1 VKARDVLR
9 MSLQALKRYPLRT
22 AMLLT
27 AISIGVAA
35 VVLLTAV
42 GEGARRYVTGQF
54 SSLGTDLLIVLPGRA
69 ETAGGGGSIQGLLI
83 GETARE
89 LTLEDTLALTR
100 SPRIRQVTPLVLG
113 AGTASFGARER
124 DITVLGT
131 GAAMLEIQHWLMGSG
146 RFLPEAELDLAQP
159 VCVLGHTV
167 AAELFAG
174 ITPVGEWL
182 RIGDSRCRVLGVLAE
197 QGLAGGFNVDET
209 VILPVAS
216 AQQIFNT
223 SAVFRILVEAIDRD
237 AVTAA
242 RRDILEIIKQ
252 RHAGEED
259 ITVVTQDA
267 LVATFDTIFN
277 MITAGL
283 AAIAAISLVVA
294 GVLIMNV
301 MLVAVSQRTAEIGL
315 LKAVGARNRQ
325 ILTLFLVEAACL
337 SLLGACVGLA
347 LGLGGIVLMKA
358 LFPVLDF
365 AAPPW
370 ASGSAVAVA
379 ILSGLVFGILPA
391 RRAAALDPVNALM
404 KR

>member
-1 VKARDVLR
+1 MRALDVTA
-9 MSLQALKRYPLRT
+9 MSLQAIRRAPLRT

-27 AISIGVAA
+27 AIAIGVAA

-69 ETAGGGGSIQGLLI
+69 ETAGGGIQGLLV

-89 LTLEDTLALTR
+89 LTLDDTIALLR
-100 SPRIRQVTPLVLG
+100 SSRIRRVTPVVPG
-113 AGTASFGARER
+113 SGTASYGSRER

-131 GAAMLEIQHWLMGSG
+131 SAAMLSIQHWKMGAG
-146 RFLPEAELDLAQP
+146 QFLPESDLDVAQP
-159 VCVLGHTV
+159 VCVLGFTV
-167 AAELFAG
+167 ARELFAG
-174 ITPVGEWL
+174 RSPVGERI
-182 RIGDSRCRVLGVLAE
+182 RIGDARCRVLGVLAK
-197 QGLAGGFNVDET
+197 QGLAGGFDVDE
-209 VILPVAS
+209 VVVMPVAS

-223 SAVFRILVEAIDRD
+223 SAVFRIIVEAADRD
-237 AVTAA
+237 AVEAA
-242 RRDILEIIKQ
+242 RRDIIEIIKA

-315 LKAVGARNRQ
+315 LKAVGGRKEQ
-325 ILTLFLVEAACL
+325 IVALFLAEAAWL
-337 SLLGACVGLA
+337 SLLGALVGLGVGA
-347 LGLGGIVLMKA
+347 AGVVVLRA
-358 LFPVLDF
+358 AFPVLDF
-365 AAPPW
+365 ASPVW
-370 ASGSAVAVA
+370 ASASGVAVAV
-379 ILSGLVFGILPA
+379 LSGLVFGILPA
-391 RRAAALDPVNALM
+391 RRAASLDPVRALM

>member
-1 VKARDVLR
+1 MKALDVTRL
-9 MSLQALKRYPLRT
+9 SLQAIRRYPLRT

-27 AISIGVAA
+27 AIAIGVAA

-54 SSLGTDLLIVLPGRA
+54 SALGTDLLIVLPGRA
-69 ETAGGGGSIQGLLI
+69 ETSGAGIQGLLI

-89 LTLEDTLALTR
+89 LTLADTLALMR
-100 SPRIRQVTPLVLG
+100 SPRIRRVTPLVIG
-113 AGTASFGARER
+113 AGTVSFGARER

-131 GAAMLEIQHWLMGSG
+131 GAAMLGIQHWTRGSG
-146 RFLPEAELDLAQP
+146 LFLPESDLDTAQP
-159 VCVLGHTV
+159 VCVLGATV
-167 AAELFAG
+167 ARELFAG
-174 ITPVGEWL
+174 RLAIGEWL
-182 RIGDSRCRVLGVLAE
+182 RIGVARCPVLGTLAAP
-197 QGLAGGFNVDET
+197 GLTGGFNVDENL
-209 VILPVAS
+209 IKPVAS
-216 AQQIFNT
+216 AQQLFTT
-223 SAVFRILVEAIDRD
+223 SAVVRSLVEAADRD
-237 AVTAA
+237 AVAGA
-242 RRDILEIIKQ
+242 RRDIVEIIKQ

-267 LVATFDTIFN
+267 LAATFDTIFN

-325 ILTLFLVEAACL
+325 IVALFLTEAACL
-337 SLLGACVGLA
+337 SLLGAAVGIA
-347 LGLGGIVLMKA
+347 LGSGGIGLMRL

-365 AAPPW
+365 AAPAW
-370 ASGSAVAVA
+370 ASASAVTVA
-379 ILSGLVFGILPA
+379 IVSGLLFGILPA

-404 KR
+404 RR

>member
-1 VKARDVLR
+1 MRSIDVTRL
-9 MSLQALKRYPLRT
+9 SLQALRRYPLRT
-22 AMLLT
+22 SMLLL
-27 AISIGVAA
+27 AIAIGVAA

-54 SSLGTDLLIVLPGRA
+54 SALGTELLIVLPGRA
-69 ETAGGGGSIQGLLI
+69 ETAGGGIQGLLV

-89 LTLEDTLALTR
+89 LTLEDTMAIAR
-100 SPRIRQVTPLVLG
+100 SPRVRRVTPLVLG
-113 AGTASFGARER
+113 AGTASYGARER

-131 GAAMLEIQHWLMGSG
+131 GPAMLDIQHWVMGAG
-146 RFLPEAELDLAQP
+146 RFLPESDLDEARP
-159 VCVLGHTV
+159 VCVLGSTV
-167 AAELFAG
+167 ARELFASAAP
-174 ITPVGEWL
+174 IGEWL
-182 RIGDSRCRVLGVLAE
+182 RIGDTRCRVLGVLAE
-197 QGLAGGFNVDET
+197 QGLAGGFDVDET
-209 VILPVAS
+209 VIMPVAS

-223 SAVFRILVEAIDRD
+223 SAVFRILTEATDRD
-237 AVTAA
+237 AVPGA
-242 RRDILEIIKQ
+242 RRDIIEIVKQ

-267 LVATFDTIFN
+267 LASTFDTIFN

-283 AAIAAISLVVA
+283 AGIAAISLVVA

-325 ILTLFLVEAACL
+325 IVALFLTEAACL
-337 SLLGACVGLA
+337 SLLGAAVGIA
-347 LGLGGIVLMKA
+347 FGTGGVWLMK
-358 LFPVLDF
+358 LVFPVLDF

-370 ASGSAVAVA
+370 ASLSAVGVAVA
-379 ILSGLVFGILPA
+379 SGLVFGILPA
-391 RRAAALDPVNALM
+391 RRAAALDPVAALA

>member
-1 VKARDVLR
+1 MKARDVTR
-9 MSLQALKRYPLRT
+9 MSLQALRRYPLRT

-27 AISIGVAA
+27 AIAIGVAA

-69 ETAGGGGSIQGLLI
+69 ETAGGGSIQGLLV

-100 SPRIRQVTPLVLG
+100 SARIRRVTPLVVG
-113 AGTASFGARER
+113 AGTASSGARER

-131 GAAMLEIQHWLMGSG
+131 GAALLGIQHWMMGSG
-146 RFLPEAELDLAQP
+146 RFLPEMDLATAQP

-167 AAELFAG
+167 ARELF
-174 ITPVGEWL
+174 PSRSSVGEWL
-182 RIGDSRCRVLGVLAE
+182 RIGDARCRVLGTLAE

-209 VILPVAS
+209 VVMPVAS
-216 AQQIFNT
+216 AQQLFNT
-223 SAVFRILVEAIDRD
+223 SAVFRILVEANDRD
-237 AVTAA
+237 AVAAA
-242 RRDILEIIKQ
+242 RRDIIEIVKA

-315 LKAVGARNRQ
+315 LKAVGARKRQ
-325 ILTLFLVEAACL
+325 ILVLFLTETACL
-337 SLLGACVGLA
+337 SLLGACVGLV
-347 LGLGGIVLMKA
+347 LGVGGISLMRM

-365 AAPPW
+365 AAPHW
-370 ASGSAVAVA
+370 ASASAVGVA

-404 KR
+404 RR

>member
-1 VKARDVLR
+1 MRAFDVTR
-9 MSLQALKRYPLRT
+9 MSLQALRRYPLRT
-22 AMLLT
+22 AMMLL
-27 AISIGVAA
+27 AIAIGVAA

-54 SSLGTDLLIVLPGRA
+54 SSLGTELLIVLPGRA
-69 ETAGGGGSIQGLLI
+69 ETAGGGSVQGLLV

-89 LTLEDTLALTR
+89 LTLEDTLALLR
-100 SPRIRQVTPLVLG
+100 SPRVRRVTPLVLG
-113 AGTASFGARER
+113 AGTASSGARER

-131 GAAMLEIQHWLMGSG
+131 GAAMLAIQHWVMGAG
-146 RFLPEAELDLAQP
+146 RFLPESELDTAQP
-159 VCVLGHTV
+159 VCVLGFTV
-167 AAELFAG
+167 ARELYPRG
-174 ITPVGEWL
+174 SPLGEWL
-182 RIGDSRCRVLGVLAE
+182 RIGDARCRVLGVLSE

-209 VILPVAS
+209 VITPVAN

-223 SAVFRILVEAIDRD
+223 SAVFRILVEANDRD
-237 AVTAA
+237 AVAGA
-242 RRDILEIIKQ
+242 RRDIMEIIKL

-267 LVATFDTIFN
+267 LVSTFDTIFN
-277 MITAGL
+277 MITVGL
-283 AAIAAISLVVA
+283 AGIAAISLVVA

-301 MLVAVSQRTAEIGL
+301 MLVAVSQRTGEIGL

-325 ILTLFLVEAACL
+325 ILALFLTEAACL
-337 SLLGACVGLA
+337 SLLGACVGL
-347 LGLGGIVLMKA
+347 GLGAAGISFMKI

-370 ASGSAVAVA
+370 ASASAVGVAVA
-379 ILSGLVFGILPA
+379 SGLLFGILPA

-404 KR
+404 RR

>member
-1 VKARDVLR
+1 MKAYDVTRL
-9 MSLQALKRYPLRT
+9 SLQSLQRYPLRT
-22 AMLLT
+22 AMLLV

-54 SSLGTDLLIVLPGRA
+54 ASLGTHLLIVLPGRA
-69 ETAGGGGSIQGLLI
+69 ETTGSGIQGLLI

-89 LTLEDTLALTR
+89 LTLDDAIAIDR

-113 AGTASFGARER
+113 AGTISWGARER

-131 GAAMLEIQHWLMGSG
+131 SAPMLEIQHWGMGSG
-146 RFLPEAELDLAQP
+146 RFLPPGDLELAQP
-159 VCVLGHTV
+159 VCVLGHVV
-167 AAELFAG
+167 AKELFDANV
-174 ITPVGEWL
+174 PVGQWL
-182 RIGDSRCRVLGVLAE
+182 RIGDTRCRVLGVLAQ
-197 QGLAGGFNVDET
+197 QGLSGGFNVDET
-209 VILPVAS
+209 VIMPVAS

-223 SAVFRILVEAIDRD
+223 SAVFRILAEAADRD
-237 AVTAA
+237 AVQAA
-242 RRDILEIIKQ
+242 RRDIIEIIKT

-267 LVATFDTIFN
+267 LVATFNSIFN

-283 AAIAAISLVVA
+283 AGIAAISLVVA

-301 MLVAVSQRTAEIGL
+301 MLVAVSQRTAEVGL

-325 ILTLFLVEAACL
+325 IIALFLTEAACL
-337 SLLGACVGLA
+337 SLLGALLGIAIGSGGVWLLRLA
-347 LGLGGIVLMKA
+347 
-358 LFPVLDF
+358 FPVLDF
-365 AAPPW
+365 AAPLW
-370 ASGSAVAVA
+370 ASLSAVTVA
-379 ILSGLVFGILPA
+379 IASGLVFGILPA

-404 KR
+404 RR

>member
-1 VKARDVLR
+1 
-9 MSLQALKRYPLRT
+9 MSLQAIRRAPLRT

-27 AISIGVAA
+27 AIAIGVAA

-69 ETAGGGGSIQGLLI
+69 ETAGGGIQGLLV

-89 LTLEDTLALTR
+89 LTLEDTIALLR
-100 SPRIRQVTPLVLG
+100 SPRIRRVTPVVPG
-113 AGTASFGARER
+113 SGTASYGPRER

-131 GAAMLEIQHWLMGSG
+131 SAAMLSIQHWRMDSG
-146 RFLPEAELDLAQP
+146 RFLPETDLDVAQP
-159 VCVLGHTV
+159 VCVLGFTV
-167 AAELFAG
+167 GRELFAG
-174 ITPVGEWL
+174 RSPIGERV
-182 RIGDSRCRVLGVLAE
+182 RIGNARCRVLGVLAK
-197 QGLAGGFNVDET
+197 QGLAGGFDVDE
-209 VILPVAS
+209 VVVLPVAS

-223 SAVFRILVEAIDRD
+223 SAVFRIIVEAVNRD
-237 AVTAA
+237 SVEAA
-242 RRDILEIIKQ
+242 RRDVIEIIKA

-259 ITVVTQDA
+259 ITIVTQDA

-283 AAIAAISLVVA
+283 GAISAISLVVA

-315 LKAVGARNRQ
+315 LKAVGGRNRQ
-325 ILTLFLVEAACL
+325 IVALFLTEAAWL
-337 SLLGACVGLA
+337 SLLGAVVGLCVGTAGVLA
-347 LGLGGIVLMKA
+347 LRTA
-358 LFPVLDF
+358 FPVLDF
-365 AAPPW
+365 AAPVW
-370 ASGSAVAVA
+370 AAAAGVAVA
-379 ILSGLVFGILPA
+379 TASGLVFGILPA
-391 RRAAALDPVNALM
+391 RRAASLDPVRALM

>member
-1 VKARDVLR
+1 MKVVDVTR
-9 MSLQALKRYPLRT
+9 MSLQALRRYPLRT
-22 AMLLT
+22 AMLLL
-27 AISIGVAA
+27 AIAIGVAA

-54 SSLGTDLLIVLPGRA
+54 SALGTELLIVLPGRV
-69 ETAGGGGSIQGLLI
+69 ETSGGGSVQGLLV

-89 LTLEDTLALTR
+89 LTLEDTLALMR
-100 SPRIRQVTPLVLG
+100 SPRIRRVTPLVLG
-113 AGTASFGARER
+113 AGTASSGARER

-131 GAAMLEIQHWLMGSG
+131 GASMLKIQHWVMGSG
-146 RFLPEAELDLAQP
+146 RFLPEGDLATAQP
-159 VCVLGHTV
+159 VCVLGYTV
-167 AAELFAG
+167 ARELYPTRVA
-174 ITPVGEWL
+174 VGEWL
-182 RIGDSRCRVLGVLAE
+182 RIGDARCRVLGSLAE

-209 VILPVAS
+209 VIMPVAS

-223 SAVFRILVEAIDRD
+223 SAVFRILVEANGLD
-237 AVTAA
+237 VVPAA
-242 RRDILEIIKQ
+242 RRDIIEIVKA

-267 LVATFDTIFN
+267 LVSTFDTIFN
-277 MITAGL
+277 MITLGL

-315 LKAVGARNRQ
+315 LKAVGARNAQ
-325 ILTLFLVEAACL
+325 VLALFLTEAACL
-337 SLLGACVGLA
+337 SLLGACVGIV
-347 LGLGGIVLMKA
+347 LGAGGISIMKI

-370 ASGSAVAVA
+370 ASASAIGVA
-379 ILSGLVFGILPA
+379 IASGLVFGILPA

-404 KR
+404 RR

>member
-1 VKARDVLR
+1 MKPFDVAR
-9 MSLQALKRYPLRT
+9 MSLQALERYPLRT
-22 AMLLT
+22 SMLLL
-27 AISIGVAA
+27 AIAIGVAA

-54 SSLGTDLLIVLPGRA
+54 SSLGTQLLIVLPGRA
-69 ETAGGGGSIQGLLI
+69 ETAGGGIQGLLV

-89 LTLEDTLALTR
+89 LTLDDTLAIAR
-100 SPRIRQVTPLVLG
+100 SPRVAQVTPLVLG
-113 AGTASFGARER
+113 AGTVSWGARER

-131 GAAMLEIQHWLMGSG
+131 SSHMLAIQHWLMGAG
-146 RFLPEAELDLAQP
+146 RFLPPGDLEVAEP

-167 AAELFAG
+167 ARELFA
-174 ITPVGEWL
+174 TRSPLGEWL
-182 RIGDSRCRVLGVLAE
+182 RIGDTRCRVLGTLAE
-197 QGLAGGFNVDET
+197 QGMAGGFNVDET
-209 VILPVAS
+209 LIMPIAS

-223 SAVFRILVEAIDRD
+223 SGVFRILVEASDRNT
-237 AVTAA
+237 VQAA
-242 RRDILEIIKQ
+242 RRDIIEIVKA

-259 ITVVTQDA
+259 ITVITQDA

-315 LKAVGARNRQ
+315 LKAVGGRKSQ
-325 ILTLFLVEAACL
+325 ILALFLTEAACL
-337 SLLGACVGLA
+337 SLLGAVA
-347 LGLGGIVLMKA
+347 GIGIGVAGIWLMRA
-358 LFPVLDF
+358 MFPVLDF
-365 AAPPW
+365 ASPAW
-370 ASGSAVAVA
+370 AALSAVGVA
-379 ILSGLVFGILPA
+379 IVSGLVFGILPA

-404 KR
+404 RR

>member
-1 VKARDVLR
+1 MKALDVGR
-9 MSLQALKRYPLRT
+9 MSMQALARYPLRT

-27 AISIGVAA
+27 AIAIGVAA

-54 SSLGTDLLIVLPGRA
+54 SSLGTELLIVLPGRA
-69 ETAGGGGSIQGLLI
+69 ETAGGGIQGLLV

-89 LTLEDTLALTR
+89 LTLDDALAIAR
-100 SPRIRQVTPLVLG
+100 SPRISQVTPVVPG
-113 AGTASFGARER
+113 SGTASWGARER

-131 GAAMLEIQHWLMGSG
+131 GPAMLDIQHWILGSG
-146 RFLPEAELDLAQP
+146 RFLPPSDLDVAQP
-159 VCVLGHTV
+159 VCVLGATV
-167 AAELFAG
+167 ARELFGGAS
-174 ITPVGEWL
+174 PLGEWL
-182 RIGDSRCRVLGVLAE
+182 RIGDARCRVLGTLAV
-197 QGLAGGFNVDET
+197 QGQAGGFDVDET
-209 VILPVAS
+209 VLMPVAS

-223 SAVFRILVEAIDRD
+223 SAVFRVLAQARDRD
-237 AVTAA
+237 AVQAA
-242 RRDILEIIKQ
+242 RRDIIEIVKA

-267 LVATFDTIFN
+267 LISTFDAIFD

-315 LKAVGARNRQ
+315 LKAIGARRRQ
-325 ILTLFLVEAACL
+325 IVALFLTEAACL
-337 SLLGACVGLA
+337 SLFGAVVGLVVGTA
-347 LGLGGIVLMKA
+347 GTWLLGVV
-358 LFPVLDF
+358 FPVLDF

-370 ASGSAVAVA
+370 ASVSAIAVAVA
-379 ILSGLVFGILPA
+379 SGLVFGILPA

>member
-1 VKARDVLR
+1 MKAVDVIR
-9 MSLQALKRYPLRT
+9 MSLQALRRYPLRT
-22 AMLLT
+22 AMLLL
-27 AISIGVAA
+27 AIAIGVAA

-54 SSLGTDLLIVLPGRA
+54 SSLGTELLIVLPGRA
-69 ETAGGGGSIQGLLI
+69 ETAGGGIQGLLV

-89 LTLEDTLALTR
+89 LTLEDTMAIAR
-100 SPRIRQVTPLVLG
+100 SARIRRVTPLVLG
-113 AGTASFGARER
+113 AGTVSYGARER

-131 GAAMLEIQHWLMGSG
+131 GAAMLDIQHWVMGTG
-146 RFLPEAELDLAQP
+146 RFLPEGDLDIAQP
-159 VCVLGHTV
+159 VCVLGSTV
-167 AAELFAG
+167 ASELFARSSS
-174 ITPVGEWL
+174 VGSWL
-182 RIGDSRCRVLGVLAE
+182 KVGDTRCRVLGVLAE
-197 QGLAGGFNVDET
+197 QGLAGGFDVDET
-209 VILPVAS
+209 VIMPVAS

-223 SAVFRILVEAIDRD
+223 SAVFRILIEATDRES
-237 AVTAA
+237 VTAA
-242 RRDILEIIKQ
+242 RRAIIETVKL

-283 AAIAAISLVVA
+283 AGIAAISLVVA

-325 ILTLFLVEAACL
+325 IIALFLTEAACL
-337 SLLGACVGLA
+337 SLLGAAVGIA
-347 LGLGGIVLMKA
+347 LGAGGIWLMKI

-365 AAPPW
+365 AAPLW
-370 ASGSAVAVA
+370 ASLSAVAVA
-379 ILSGLVFGILPA
+379 IASGLLFGILPA

>member
-1 VKARDVLR
+1 VRSIDTARL
-9 MSLQALKRYPLRT
+9 SLQALQRYPLRT
-22 AMLLT
+22 AMLLI
-27 AISIGVAA
+27 AIAIGVAA
-35 VVLLTAV
+35 VIMLTAV

-54 SSLGTDLLIVLPGRA
+54 ASLGTNLLIVLPGKSD
-69 ETAGGGGSIQGLLI
+69 TAGGGGIEGLLI

-89 LTLEDTLALTR
+89 LTLQDTIALKR
-100 SPRIRQVTPLVLG
+100 SQRIRQVTPLVLG
-113 AGTASFGARER
+113 SGTASVGSRER

-131 GAAMLEIQHWLMGSG
+131 SEPMAAIQHWKMAAGT
-146 RFLPEAELDLAQP
+146 FLPGGDLDVASP
-159 VCVLGHTV
+159 VCVLGYTV
-167 AAELFAG
+167 AHELIG
-174 ITPVGEWL
+174 SDSPVGQWV
-182 RIGDSRCRVLGVLAE
+182 RIGETRCRAIGMLAK
-197 QGLAGGFNVDET
+197 QGLAGGFNLDEA

-223 SAVFRILVEAIDRD
+223 SAVFRILAEATSRD
-237 AVTAA
+237 SVQAA
-242 RRDILEIIKQ
+242 KRDIVAIVKA

-259 ITVVTQDA
+259 ITVITQDA
-267 LVATFDTIFN
+267 LVSTFDSIFK

-315 LKAVGARNRQ
+315 LKAVGARHRQ
-325 ILTLFLVEAACL
+325 IIALFLTEAACL
-337 SLLGACVGLA
+337 SLLGAIVGLGIGTAGSWA
-347 LGLGGIVLMKA
+347 LTA

-370 ASGSAVAVA
+370 ASLSAVGVA
-379 ILSGLVFGILPA
+379 IMSGLVFGILPA
-391 RRAAALDPVNALM
+391 RRAANLDPVLALM